1 MTTFEDIQAA
11 FAKELAEDCQREQPA
26 VQLMPDEQA
35 SLVALL
41 GKVLDGLPA
50 TATAPTSTV
59 RKRARS
65 AYQFWKSN
73 VDVKAAFREEH
84 PHSDGPT
91 TNKLMGQIWK
101 NLSDEEKAPFEAES
115 ASEKEQFQS
124 REPKTNASPKKSVS
138 KKCPNV
144 RKRARSAY
152 QIYKKD
158 ENVRKVLREAM
169 PDADFTTF
177 SKALSI
183 QWKELSEVDSKP
195 FYEAAKLEKAEM
207 DNTSESEGETTDM
220 DAPETLNVVLADVAQ
235 ILNEAPEETT
245 VEASE
250 PLNVVL
256 ADVAQILNEAPEETT
271 VEAPEEIRPKKK
283 RGSSPYQQWKK
294 EEKTKNKFITEH
306 PEVLDKKEMNRLLKI
321 EWESMEG
328 DNPQEKLD
336 IWKRSQGVEE

>member
-245 VEASE
+245 VEA
-250 PLNVVL
+250 
-256 ADVAQILNEAPEETT
+256 
-271 VEAPEEIRPKKK
+271 PEEIRPKKK